1 MCIRDSIW
9 TKRTV
14 FVKKKTLRITHGTCQ
29 RYTRHTCPNVDDN
42 IPQTCPCTWKAE
54 LWRAVQLQRDTYS
67 EYIIHTYKVPLLG
80 APGGVA
86 QELTETCY
94 KAYPGLG
101 NRSIFCPGSSV
112 GKVAPSQKERPTSDW
127 RLWIEYVWYFEEYTH
142 SYLKCNCTGFKY
154 YILV

>member
-1 MCIRDSIW
+1 MPGLEPTSTHPKLRTGHIW

-112 GKVAPSQKERPTSDW
+112 GKVAPSQKERPTSD
-127 RLWIEYVWYFEEYTH
+127 
-142 SYLKCNCTGFKY
+142 
-154 YILV
+154 